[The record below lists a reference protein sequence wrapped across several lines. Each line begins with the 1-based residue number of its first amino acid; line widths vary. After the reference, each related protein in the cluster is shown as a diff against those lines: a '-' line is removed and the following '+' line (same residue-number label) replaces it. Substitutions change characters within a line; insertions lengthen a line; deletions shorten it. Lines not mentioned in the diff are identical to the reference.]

1 MGTFETTT
9 GARNDSASVIIVRK
23 PELLGAHAEPNWY
36 VAYTRANH
44 EKRVAM
50 QLEGRTV
57 EYFLPFYKSVRQWKD
72 RRVQLELP
80 LFPSYVFVRLPLR
93 DRLRVLE
100 IPGVVRL
107 VGFDGH
113 PAALSEQE
121 IEALRESLASQL
133 KLRPHPYL
141 TVGRRVRIKSGPLNG
156 LKGILVRKK
165 GSFQVIVSIE
175 LIMRS
180 VIAQVELS
188 DLELVQ

>member
-1 MGTFETTT
+1 MGAFETTT
-9 GARNDSASVIIVRK
+9 GARADSASV
-23 PELLGAHAEPNWY
+23 PELLGAYVEPSWY

-44 EKRVAM
+44 EKRVAV

-57 EYFLPFYKSVRQWKD
+57 EHFLPFYKSVRQWKD

-80 LFPSYVFVRLPLR
+80 LFPGYVFVRLPLR
-93 DRLRVLE
+93 DRLRVVE
-100 IPGVVRL
+100 IPGVVRF

-121 IEALRESLASQL
+121 IEALRESLARQL

-141 TVGRRVRIKSGPLNG
+141 TVGRRVRIKSGPLSG

-180 VIAQVELS
+180 VVAQVELS

>member
-1 MGTFETTT
+1 MGTFESTTVT
-9 GARNDSASVIIVRK
+9 RADSASLVVGRE
-23 PELLGAHAEPNWY
+23 PELSGACVEPSWY

-44 EKRVAM
+44 EKRVAE
-50 QLEGRTV
+50 QLKGRTV
-57 EYFLPFYKSVRQWKD
+57 EYFLPFYKSVRRWKD

-80 LFPSYVFVRLPLR
+80 LFPGYVFVRLPLR

-100 IPGVVRL
+100 VPGVVRL

-113 PAALSEQE
+113 PAALPEKE
-121 IEALRESLASQL
+121 IEALRQSLARQL
-133 KLRPHPYL
+133 KVRPHPYL
-141 TVGRRVRIKSGPLNG
+141 TVGRRVRIMRGPLSS
-156 LKGILVRKK
+156 LEGILVRKK
-165 GSFQVIVSIE
+165 GSFQVIVSID

>member
-9 GARNDSASVIIVRK
+9 IARADSASLIIVRE
-23 PELLGAHAEPNWY
+23 PELRGAYVEPNWY

-44 EKRVAM
+44 EKRVAK

-57 EYFLPFYKSVRQWKD
+57 DYFLPFYKSARRWKD

-80 LFPSYVFVRLPLR
+80 LFPGYVFVRLPLR

-100 IPGVVRL
+100 VPGVVRL

-113 PAALSEQE
+113 PAVLSEQE
-121 IEALRESLASQL
+121 IEALRESLAREL
-133 KLRPHPYL
+133 KVRPHPYL
-141 TVGRRVRIKSGPLNG
+141 TVGRRVRIKSGPLSG

-180 VIAQVELS
+180 VIAEVELS
-188 DLELVQ
+188 DLELAQ

>member
-9 GARNDSASVIIVRK
+9 GARTNSANLIIVREPK
-23 PELLGAHAEPNWY
+23 LPGACVSSWY

-44 EKRVAM
+44 EKRVAE
-50 QLEGRTV
+50 QLEGRAV
-57 EYFLPFYKSVRQWKD
+57 EYFLPSYKSVRRWKD

-80 LFPSYVFVRLPLR
+80 LFPGYVFARFPLR

-100 IPGVVRL
+100 VPGVVRL
-107 VGFDGH
+107 VGFNGQ
-113 PAALSEQE
+113 PAALPEKE
-121 IEALRESLASQL
+121 IEALRESLARQL
-133 KLRPHPYL
+133 KLKPHPYL
-141 TVGRRVRIKSGPLNG
+141 TAGRRVRMKSGPLGG
-156 LKGILVRKK
+156 LEGILVRKK

-180 VIAQVELS
+180 VIAEVELS